1 MKGFRPSFA
10 SIIELQIK
18 HASRKQRNSYKSP
31 INIVKLTKILSLSSP
46 FFLDII
52 NECPLNKMLLWKEP
66 EEEMAIL
73 DKVDIT

>member
-1 MKGFRPSFA
+1 M
-10 SIIELQIK
+10 K

-31 INIVKLTKILSLSSP
+31 INIVKLTKILSPSSP

-52 NECPLNKMLLWKEP
+52 NEFPLNKTLLWKET